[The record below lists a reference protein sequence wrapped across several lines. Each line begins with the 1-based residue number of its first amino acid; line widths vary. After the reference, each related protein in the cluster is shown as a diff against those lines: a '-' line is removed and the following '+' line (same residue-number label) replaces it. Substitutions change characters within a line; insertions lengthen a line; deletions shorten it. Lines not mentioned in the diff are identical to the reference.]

1 MIVCLQDTIV
11 ALQAL
16 ARYATLVYQGGV
28 NISVD
33 MIEKAKDSIGKFNID
48 DYNTLVLQSKPI
60 KKLPTTLEARVT
72 GTGCAM
78 IQVYCFLL
86 LLLPFNHY

>member
-48 DYNTLVLQSKPI
+48 DYNTLVLQSKPV
-60 KKLPTTLEARVT
+60 KNLPTTLEARVT

-78 IQVYCFLL
+78 IQVYCLLL